1 MMKRSTKISLIA
13 AAVLIVLGLGIV
25 AAAFNAA
32 DWEFRKF
39 SSSRYITT
47 DQLITEDFS
56 KINIDIDTTDI
67 FFFPSEDDNCRIVCY
82 EDEKNTHSFSVKD
95 DTLWVKIQDMRKW
108 YDHIGINTD
117 SPEIV
122 IYLPKEKYES
132 LYLRGSTCDVSIP
145 NNFSFSEI
153 DVKLSTGDIGCFAS
167 ANKKISL
174 KTGTG
179 SINIKNINTGDLA
192 LGVST
197 GKVNC
202 DNINCGGEFSLS
214 VTTGD
219 AELSRIKCGS
229 FTSTGNT
236 GYLQMDNLTAS
247 DTINIERSTGDLN
260 FTSCDGKEIYI
271 LTDTGRVK
279 GSFASEKIFFA
290 ESDTGDIDVPKSTSG
305 GICEIKTDTGD
316 IKITIE

>member
-1 MMKRSTKISLIA
+1 MKRSTKVSLIA
-13 AAVLIVLGLGIV
+13 AAVLIVLGLGII
-25 AAAFNAA
+25 AAAFSASG
-32 DWEFRKF
+32 WELRKF

-47 DQLITEDFS
+47 EQLITEDFS

-67 FFFPSEDDNCRIVCY
+67 IFFPTEDGNCRIVCY
-82 EDEKNTHSFSVKD
+82 DDEKNTHSFSVKD
-95 DTLWVKIQDMRKW
+95 DTLWVKTQDMRKW

-117 SPEIV
+117 SPEIE

-132 LYLRGSTCDVSIP
+132 LYLRGSTGDVNIP
-145 NNFSFSEI
+145 YNFSFDEI
-153 DVKLSTGDIGCFAS
+153 DAQLSTGDIGYSAS
-167 ANKKISL
+167 ANETISL

-179 SINIKNINTGDLA
+179 SISIKNINAGDLV
-192 LGVST
+192 LSVTT

-236 GYLQMDNLTAS
+236 GDLQMDNLVAAEII
-247 DTINIERSTGDLN
+247 DIQRSTGDVDFN
-260 FTSCDGKEIYI
+260 SCDGGEIYI
-271 LTDTGRVK
+271 LTDTGHVK
-279 GSFASEKIFFA
+279 GTFKSEKIFFT

>member
-1 MMKRSTKISLIA
+1 MKRSTKVSLIA
-13 AAVLIVLGLGIV
+13 AVVLIVLGLGII

-32 DWEFRKF
+32 GWEFRKF

-56 KINIDIDTTDI
+56 KINIDVDTADI
-67 FFFPSEDDNCRIVCY
+67 AFYPSEDGNCRVVSY
-82 EDEKNTHSFSVKD
+82 EEDKQPLSVSVKD
-95 DTLWVKIQDMRKW
+95 DTLWVKVQDERKW
-108 YDHIGINTD
+108 YDHIGINIG
-117 SPEIV
+117 SPELE

-132 LYLRGSTCDVSIP
+132 LYLRGSTGDVNIP
-145 NNFSFSEI
+145 YNFSFDEI
-153 DVKLSTGDIGCFAS
+153 DVKLSTGDMGCFAS
-167 ANKKISL
+167 ANGKISL

-179 SINIKNINTGDLA
+179 SISIKNINAGDL
-192 LGVST
+192 V
-197 GKVNC
+197 
-202 DNINCGGEFSLS
+202 LS
-214 VTTGD
+214 VTTGKINCNNINCSGEFLLNVTTGD
-219 AELSRIKCGS
+219 ASLKDIKCGS
-229 FTSTGNT
+229 FASTGNT
-236 GYLQMDNLTAS
+236 GDLQMDNLIAS
-247 DTINIERSTGDLN
+247 DIINIERSTGDLN

-305 GICEIKTDTGD
+305 GTCEIKTDTGD

>member
-1 MMKRSTKISLIA
+1 MKRSTKVSLIA
-13 AAVLIVLGLGIV
+13 ATVLIVLGLGII
-25 AAAFNAA
+25 AAAFSAA
-32 DWEFRKF
+32 GWELRKF

-47 DQLITEDFS
+47 EQLITEDFS

-67 FFFPSEDDNCRIVCY
+67 IFFPSEDDNCRIVGY

-117 SPEIV
+117 SPEIE

-132 LYLRGSTCDVSIP
+132 LYLRGSTGDVNIP
-145 NNFSFSEI
+145 GNFSFDEI

-167 ANKKISL
+167 ANGAISL
-174 KTGTG
+174 TTGTG
-179 SINIKNINTGDLA
+179 GINIKNISAGDLV
-192 LGVST
+192 LSVTT

-202 DNINCGGEFSLS
+202 DNINCSGEFSLR

-219 AELSRIKCGS
+219 AKLSRIKCGS

-236 GYLQMDNLTAS
+236 GDLQMDNLIAS
-247 DTINIERSTGDLN
+247 DIINIERSTGDLN
-260 FTSCDGKEIYI
+260 FTSCDGGEIYI
-271 LTDTGRVK
+271 LTDTGHVK

-316 IKITIE
+316 IEISIE